1 MSFDPRF
8 PPKNRR
14 SESLDVLVLEIRHA
28 DGTLTMDPNGMA
40 KAVFTE
46 PDKLLD
52 LKPLDGVA
60 SVLSGSPAV
69 IFRSMDLEISLAP
82 DECLRLCAHALEP
95 DEYFTLRDRYGEFYE
110 IHVPDFFDA
119 ETGEAMQP
127 RPVPER
133 AQRKP
138 GASGRA

>member
-14 SESLDVLVLEIRHA
+14 SESLDVVALEIRHA
-28 DGTLTMDPNGMA
+28 DGTLAMDPNGMA
-40 KAVFTE
+40 KTVFTE

-60 SVLSGSPAV
+60 SVLSGRPAV
-69 IFRSMDLEISLAP
+69 LYRSMDLEIPLTP
-82 DECLRLCAHALEP
+82 DEGYRLCAHALYP

-110 IHVPDFFDA
+110 IHAPDFFNA

-127 RPVPER
+127 RPVPDR
-133 AQRKP
+133 AQRKE
-138 GASGRA
+138 